1 MRIVDT
7 HTHAGINWF
16 EPVELLIHQMNLND
30 VEKAVLVQ
38 HGLPQTGGYDHTYLF
53 ECVERF
59 PGRFAVVVIVDVTK
73 PDALDRLEGYA
84 SQGAVG
90 GRLAPDQRSAG
101 DDPLAIWR
109 KADELGLV
117 ISSMGG
123 IANTS
128 SDEFNALV
136 AQFPKMPFVLE
147 HLAGGSDGAGFPAN
161 GLGPQPPYARYKK
174 ALELAEYPNT
184 YMKLPGLGELSRRP
198 QVLKTRYG
206 FDFYDSIPPLV
217 ELAHDAFSPNR
228 LMWGSDYPPVSQR
241 EGYRN
246 ALLGV
251 LDHPAFNTQEEREWV
266 MSKTALSLFKFE

>member
-1 MRIVDT
+1 M
-7 HTHAGINWF
+7 
-16 EPVELLIHQMNLND
+16 
-30 VEKAVLVQ
+30 
-38 HGLPQTGGYDHTYLF
+38 
-53 ECVERF
+53 
-59 PGRFAVVVIVDVTK
+59 VVIVDVTK

-90 GRLAPDQRSAG
+90 VRLAPDQRSAG

-128 SDEFNALV
+128 SNEFNALV
-136 AQFPKMPFVLE
+136 AQFPNMPFVLE
-147 HLAGGSDGAGFPAN
+147 HIAGGSDGAGFPAN
-161 GLGPQPPYARYKK
+161 GPGPQPPYARYKK

-198 QVLKTRYG
+198 QVLKTRCG

-217 ELAHDAFSPNR
+217 ELAHDAFIPNR
-228 LMWGSDYPPVSQR
+228 LMWGSDWPVCLTAGSYRTNFDVTMGAVGDMTDSQR
-241 EGYRN
+241 
-246 ALLGV
+246 ALLLGDNAKRFYRV
-251 LDHPAFNTQEEREWV
+251 A
-266 MSKTALSLFKFE
+266 